1 MTLDF
6 EKMNQ
11 AVNSETNAGG
21 FANLMKN
28 FMKLGVTRYDY
39 LVAEGMYRFYDVDS
53 SVDLQMNGVPKNVA
67 EVGDPVAI
75 KAAVR
80 QAQAGA
86 IVFEQ
91 FCELAGQAGV
101 PVWTSDLV
109 AKHVTY
115 FDGNGKEL
123 LVEAI
128 PGL

>member
-28 FMKLGVTRYDY
+28 FMGLGVTRYDY
-39 LVAEGMYRFYDVDS
+39 LVAEGIYRFYDADS
-53 SVDLQMNGVPKNVA
+53 SVDLKMNGVPKPVVA
-67 EVGDPVAI
+67 AGDAVAI
-75 KAAVR
+75 KVAVR
-80 QAQAGA
+80 KAQAGE

-101 PVWTSDLV
+101 PVWTSDLI
-109 AKHVTY
+109 AKAVTY
-115 FDGNGKEL
+115 FDGNGEKL